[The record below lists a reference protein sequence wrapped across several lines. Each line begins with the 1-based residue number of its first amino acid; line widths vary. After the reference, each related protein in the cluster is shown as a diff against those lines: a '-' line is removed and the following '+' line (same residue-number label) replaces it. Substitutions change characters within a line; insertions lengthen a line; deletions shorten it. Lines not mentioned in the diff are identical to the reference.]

1 MCRKCYDVAWQIVF
15 SDLWKKNIFE
25 LVGHKKSRSRAYV
38 SLMMPCDKIFSYPIK
53 IWISQEFWNWI
64 EKFNNKKMHK
74 RFGQ

>member
-53 IWISQEFWNWI
+53 IWISQEFW
-64 EKFNNKKMHK
+64 
-74 RFGQ
+74 